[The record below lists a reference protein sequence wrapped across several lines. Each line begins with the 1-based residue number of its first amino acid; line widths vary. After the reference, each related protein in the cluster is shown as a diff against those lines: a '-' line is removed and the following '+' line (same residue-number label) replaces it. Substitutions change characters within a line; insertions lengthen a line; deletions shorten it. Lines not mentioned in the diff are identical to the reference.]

1 MPTITT
7 KISTTLVN
15 QTVDLTWTP
24 VDVPIGVPT
33 EAADTLF
40 GTQAADS
47 INGLGG
53 DDTLYGKGGNDY
65 LFGGQG
71 NDTLHGGS
79 GADTMNG
86 GDGSDWV
93 SYTGSAAVTVDLR
106 DRGFGGDA
114 EGDTYL
120 NIENVSGSSY
130 ADVLLGNA
138 TNNTLNGM
146 NGNDYLFGDF
156 GNDILNGGSGRD
168 QLDGGAGND
177 TLDGGTGYDTLTGG
191 AGADKFVFRPSGG
204 GDTIVDFQIGIDK
217 IALDVRGLNDRNPD
231 ADVFDSPFGRDGR
244 MACGYFRE
252 DGTFAGNGLDALDE
266 VIYLTDTNQL
276 VRVDS
281 LTGIDGHWQL
291 FGTELARLNVDVSQ
305 SDFVLI

>member
-1 MPTITT
+1 MPFILTT
-7 KISTTLVN
+7 KISTTLID
-15 QTVDLTWTP
+15 QTADLMWTP
-24 VDVPIGVPT
+24 VDAPVGVPT
-33 EAADTLF
+33 EGADTLY
-40 GTQAADS
+40 GTQAGDAL
-47 INGLGG
+47 NGYGG
-53 DDTLYGKGGNDY
+53 DDTLYGKGGDDY

-79 GADTMNG
+79 GADRMDG

-93 SYTGSAAVTVDLR
+93 SYSGSQAVTVDLR

-146 NGNDYLFGDF
+146 NGSDYLFGDF

-168 QLDGGAGND
+168 ILEGGAGND
-177 TLDGGTGYDTLTGG
+177 TLDGGMGYDTLIGG
-191 AGADKFVFRPSGG
+191 SGADKFVFRPSGG
-204 GDTIVDFQIGIDK
+204 GDTIVDFEVGIDK
-217 IALDVRGLNDRNPD
+217 IVLDARGGSRDPN
-231 ADVFDSPFGRDGR
+231 ADVFDSPFGRDGKL
-244 MACGYFRE
+244 ACGYFRE
-252 DGTFAGNGLDALDE
+252 DGSFAGTGLDGSDG

-276 VRVDS
+276 VAVDS
-281 LTGIDGHWQL
+281 LTAINGNWHL
-291 FGTELARLNVDVSQ
+291 EGTELARLNVDVSQ
-305 SDFVLI
+305 SDFLLI